1 MLSSKMQMTDDPE
14 DAANKP
20 IVRTAPRIGC
30 CHGDEP
36 QYFLYVENKVLFYV
50 ATLSRAIVFWF
61 ILHYV
66 FNLEYCH
73 HIKPIAL
80 FFQEFVFK
88 LPATSFFKHQK
99 STTYLTVTTDLQR
112 YI

>member
-1 MLSSKMQMTDDPE
+1 MMQMTDDPE

-20 IVRTAPRIGC
+20 PVRTAPRIGC
-30 CHGDEP
+30 FHGDEP

-50 ATLSRAIVFWF
+50 ATLSHAIVFWF

-66 FNLEYCH
+66 FNLEYRH

-80 FFQEFVFK
+80 FFKNLCLNYQPHRSLNIKRV
-88 LPATSFFKHQK
+88 L
-99 STTYLTVTTDLQR
+99 R
-112 YI
+112 I